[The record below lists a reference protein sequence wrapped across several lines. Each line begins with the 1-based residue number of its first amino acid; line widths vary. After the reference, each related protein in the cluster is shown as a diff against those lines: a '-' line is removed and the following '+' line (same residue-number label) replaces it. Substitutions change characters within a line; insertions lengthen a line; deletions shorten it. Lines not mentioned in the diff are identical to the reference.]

1 MEMVLFKTI
10 CATEKRKKREKRKA
24 EEIPLTLLV
33 RGCYESYPLIYICS
47 SEDAVFVV
55 SVKAEVDSESPA
67 KGGGLIPVEIRL

>member
-10 CATEKRKKREKRKA
+10 CATEKRKKRKA
-24 EEIPLTLLV
+24 EEIPLTPLL

-55 SVKAEVDSESPA
+55 SVKAEVGSESPV
-67 KGGGLIPVEIRL
+67 KGGVA